1 MITVYRMTLAEKNP
15 SNSGSGDLMSFS
27 ATQQYL
33 RLGVLLLVAFV
44 LMGQGCAKAS
54 RKPVTTDTPMETI
67 PPLTGYTVQVGAFR
81 VLDNAV
87 TLTQSLAKRGIEAY
101 YFRTQRGLFKVR
113 FGDFSSWVEAH
124 RLANY
129 LIRAGVIDDYY
140 VVPPTA
146 HAVAR
151 KDEEPAHHGLRN
163 EIVATAQRFVGLPYQ
178 WGGTSAKSGFDCSG
192 LVMAV
197 YHLNGITLPRT
208 SKEQYRVG
216 KSLPQN
222 DLTEGD
228 LVFFD
233 IAGRNRVSH
242 VGIYVGDGKFIHAPG
257 RGKTI
262 RTDSLSNTYYAPR
275 YKGGRSCL

>member
-1 MITVYRMTLAEKNP
+1 MPFL
-15 SNSGSGDLMSFS
+15 
-27 ATQQYL
+27 ATQRCL
-33 RLGVLLLVAFV
+33 KLGVLLLVAFV

-54 RKPVTTDTPMETI
+54 RKPVSADTPMETI
-67 PPLTGYTVQVGAFR
+67 PALTGYSVQLGAFR

-101 YFRTQRGLFKVR
+101 YFRTKQGLFKVR
-113 FGDFSSWVEAH
+113 FGDFTSWVEAH
-124 RLANY
+124 RLANH
-129 LIRAGVIDDYY
+129 LIREGFIDDYY
-140 VVPPTA
+140 VVPPA
-146 HAVAR
+146 SHAFAR
-151 KDEEPAHHGLRN
+151 KKEEPAQHGLRN
-163 EIVATAQRFVGLPYQ
+163 EIVATARRFVGLPYR

-208 SKEQYRVG
+208 SKAQYRVG
-216 KSLPQN
+216 KSLPRN
-222 DLTEGD
+222 DLAEGD

-233 IAGRNRVSH
+233 ITGRNRVSH
-242 VGIYVGDGKFIHAPG
+242 VGIYVGGGKFIHAPG

>member
-1 MITVYRMTLAEKNP
+1 MPFL
-15 SNSGSGDLMSFS
+15 

-33 RLGVLLLVAFV
+33 RLGILLLVV
-44 LMGQGCAKAS
+44 LLVLGQGCAKAS
-54 RKPVTTDTPMETI
+54 RKPVGAVTPTETV
-67 PPLTGYTVQVGAFR
+67 PALTGYTVQVGAFR
-81 VLDNAV
+81 VLNNAV

-101 YFRTQRGLFKVR
+101 YFRTKRGLFKVR
-113 FGDFSSWVEAH
+113 FGDFSSWVEAR
-124 RLANY
+124 RLANH

-140 VVPPTA
+140 VVPPTS
-146 HAVAR
+146 HAFAR
-151 KDEEPAHHGLRN
+151 KKKEPACHGLRN
-163 EIVATAQRFVGLPYQ
+163 EIVATAQRFVGLPYR
-178 WGGTSAKSGFDCSG
+178 WGGTSAKNGFDCSG

-216 KSLPQN
+216 KSLPRN
-222 DLTEGD
+222 DLAEGD

-233 IAGRNRVSH
+233 ITGRNRVSH
-242 VGIYVGDGKFIHAPG
+242 VGIYVGGGKFIHAPG

-262 RTDSLSNTYYAPR
+262 RTDSLTNTYYAPR

>member
-1 MITVYRMTLAEKNP
+1 MPFP
-15 SNSGSGDLMSFS
+15 S
-27 ATQQYL
+27 TQQYL
-33 RLGVLLLVAFV
+33 RLGMPLLVVFLV
-44 LMGQGCAKAS
+44 LGQGCAKAS
-54 RKPVTTDTPMETI
+54 RKPVGTVTPTETI
-67 PPLTGYTVQVGAFR
+67 PVLTGYTVQVGAFR

-87 TLTQSLAKRGIEAY
+87 ALTQSLEKRGIEAY
-101 YFRTQRGLFKVR
+101 YFRTKRGLFKVR
-113 FGDFSSWVEAH
+113 FGDFSSWVEARRQAGH
-124 RLANY
+124 LVRS
-129 LIRAGVIDDYY
+129 GVIDDYY

-151 KDEEPAHHGLRN
+151 KKKEPASHGLRN
-163 EIVATAQRFVGLPYQ
+163 EIVATARRFVGLPYR
-178 WGGTSAKSGFDCSG
+178 WGGTSAKNGFDCSG

-222 DLTEGD
+222 DLSEGD

-233 IAGRNRVSH
+233 ITGRNRVSH
-242 VGIYVGDGKFIHAPG
+242 VGIYVGGGKFIHAPG

-275 YKGGRSCL
+275 YKGGRSCI

>member
-1 MITVYRMTLAEKNP
+1 MLVLVIKP
-15 SNSGSGDLMSFS
+15 
-27 ATQQYL
+27 YL
-33 RLGVLLLVAFV
+33 KLGVLPLIVFI
-44 LMGQGCAKAS
+44 LMGQGCATAS
-54 RKPVTTDTPMETI
+54 RQPGSGAVSTQAI
-67 PPLTGYTVQVGAFR
+67 PALTGYTVQVGAFR

-87 TLTQSLAKRGIEAY
+87 TLTQSLAKHGIDAFY
-101 YFRTQRGLFKVR
+101 YRTKRGLFKVR

-129 LIRAGVIDDYY
+129 LIRAGVIDEYC

-146 HAVAR
+146 YAVAR
-151 KDEEPAHHGLRN
+151 KKEKPAHQGLRD
-163 EIVATAQRFVGLPYQ
+163 EIVATAQRFVGLPYR

-208 SKEQYRVG
+208 SREQYRVG
-216 KSLPQN
+216 KSLLKN
-222 DLTEGD
+222 DLAEGD

-233 IAGRNRVSH
+233 ITGRNRVSH
-242 VGIYVGDGKFIHAPG
+242 VGIYIGDGKFVHAPG

-262 RTDSLSNTYYAPR
+262 RTDSLSNTYYKPR

>member
-1 MITVYRMTLAEKNP
+1 MLFLAIK
-15 SNSGSGDLMSFS
+15 
-27 ATQQYL
+27 QYL
-33 RLGVLLLVAFV
+33 RLSALLLLAFMF
-44 LMGQGCAKAS
+44 MGQGCAKAS
-54 RKPVTTDTPMETI
+54 RKPVSAVTPMGTI
-67 PPLTGYTVQVGAFR
+67 PALTGYSVQLGAFR

-101 YFRTQRGLFKVR
+101 YFRTKRGLFKVR

-129 LIRAGVIDDYY
+129 LIRAGVVDDYY
-140 VVPPTA
+140 VVPPSA

-151 KDEEPAHHGLRN
+151 KKGEPAHHGLRN
-163 EIVATAQRFVGLPYQ
+163 EIVATARRFVGLPYR
-178 WGGTSAKSGFDCSG
+178 WGGTSVKSGFDCSG

-216 KSLPQN
+216 KSLPKN
-222 DLTEGD
+222 DLSQGD

-233 IAGRNRVSH
+233 ITGRNRVSH
-242 VGIYVGDGKFIHAPG
+242 VGIYVGAGKFIHAPG

>member
-1 MITVYRMTLAEKNP
+1 MPFLVINR
-15 SNSGSGDLMSFS
+15 
-27 ATQQYL
+27 YL
-33 RLGVLLLVAFV
+33 RMSALLLLALMF
-44 LMGQGCAKAS
+44 MGQGCAKAS
-54 RKPVTTDTPMETI
+54 RKPVSAATPMEAI

-87 TLTQSLAKRGIEAY
+87 TLTRSLAKRGIDAY
-101 YFRTQRGLFKVR
+101 YFRTKRGLFKVR

-124 RLANY
+124 RLANH
-129 LIRAGVIDDYY
+129 LIRAGIIDDYY

-146 HAVAR
+146 HAFAR
-151 KDEEPAHHGLRN
+151 KKEEPARHGLRN
-163 EIVATAQRFVGLPYQ
+163 EIVATARRFVGLPYR
-178 WGGTSAKSGFDCSG
+178 WGGVSAKSGFDCSG

-216 KSLPQN
+216 KSLLRN
-222 DLTEGD
+222 DLSEGD

-233 IAGRNRVSH
+233 ITGINRVSH